1 MKEIKTNNDLDIFN
15 AGEYKLPEQNN
26 NVIDVTSYTVKD
38 VKEVSYLDQIKFS
51 CEKYGIKIN
60 KEPKKNCKKCLEK
73 GYVGIDSE
81 KLPIACSCLFP
92 KKTEKTETT
101 DKKQNM
107 IPLSFLTREQKRKE
121 QRFRDKKLKKQMN
134 KKDVR
139 EAFDKIKEMAIDKII
154 KEAELKR
161 EMEASSPKT
170 EQGKSINDIVLPA
183 SLKSFFKKIVKEKD
197 LPNLLLVSS
206 CPGTGKSSVARAL
219 CNELDAET
227 LHINT
232 SKTGIDVLRTDIEKF
247 AHCKSLT
254 GTQKVVIL
262 EEFCGTNR
270 HFQEA
275 LRADIEQ
282 YLSCRFILTANYIT
296 KIIEPIRSRMQE
308 INFNFMD
315 GKTKTEM
322 IPKII
327 KRLQIILK
335 FQNVE
340 YSEETLEKLVNSY
353 YPDIRKMIML
363 LQQYYNTYGIINN
376 NIFSYDTMDDEF
388 YDFILKKQLTK
399 ARKYLLDKNFN
410 HDEIYK
416 KLFDNFIPKLPK
428 EIQGQAII
436 VLGEFSYRTAFCV
449 DKEICATACLLE
461 LMSLL

>member
-170 EQGKSINDIVLPA
+170 EQENDVR
-183 SLKSFFKKIVKEKD
+183 E
-197 LPNLLLVSS
+197 
-206 CPGTGKSSVARAL
+206 
-219 CNELDAET
+219 
-227 LHINT
+227 
-232 SKTGIDVLRTDIEKF
+232 
-247 AHCKSLT
+247 
-254 GTQKVVIL
+254 
-262 EEFCGTNR
+262 
-270 HFQEA
+270 
-275 LRADIEQ
+275 
-282 YLSCRFILTANYIT
+282 IT
-296 KIIEPIRSRMQE
+296 K
-308 INFNFMD
+308 
-315 GKTKTEM
+315 G
-322 IPKII
+322 
-327 KRLQIILK
+327 
-335 FQNVE
+335 
-340 YSEETLEKLVNSY
+340 
-353 YPDIRKMIML
+353 
-363 LQQYYNTYGIINN
+363 
-376 NIFSYDTMDDEF
+376 
-388 YDFILKKQLTK
+388 
-399 ARKYLLDKNFN
+399 
-410 HDEIYK
+410 
-416 KLFDNFIPKLPK
+416 
-428 EIQGQAII
+428 
-436 VLGEFSYRTAFCV
+436 
-449 DKEICATACLLE
+449 
-461 LMSLL
+461 